1 MNKRA
6 RTRLI
11 GVTAIILIAVAAVF
25 FGLSGNQAAYYKTV
39 EEAAKDKT
47 LVGERVK
54 IGGAVVTGSWDRKS
68 NPMRFVIR
76 DEADKDGTGATLKVV
91 YNGPVPS
98 TFGDGVTAIVTGP
111 INDQGEIEAQEMITK
126 CPSKY
131 ESAEGAVAIS
141 KLPEGK
147 PVRAFGYVKA
157 GTIAAP
163 GGVRFVVTEEKTGG
177 AEAEVVWEGALPNGM
192 ADGSK
197 VVMTGSLEADGK
209 FVASDVALEEGQK

>member
-11 GVTAIILIAVAAVF
+11 GVTAIIMIAVAAVF
-25 FGLSGNQAAYYKTV
+25 FGMSGNQAAYYKTV
-39 EEAAKDKT
+39 DEAAQDQS

-76 DEADKDGTGATLKVV
+76 DENDKDGTGATLKVV

-111 INDQGEIEAQEMITK
+111 LNDKGEIEAQEMITK

-131 ESAEGAVAIS
+131 ESAEGAVVIS
-141 KLPEGK
+141 KLPEGTT
-147 PVRAFGYVKA
+147 VRAVGYVKT
-157 GTIAAP
+157 GTIAPP
-163 GGVRFVVTEEKTGG
+163 GGVRFVVSEEKTAG
-177 AEAEVVWEGALPNGM
+177 AEVQVVWEGALPEGM
-192 ADGSK
+192 TDGSK
-197 VVMTGSLEADGK
+197 VVMTGSLQADGK
-209 FVASDVALEEGQK
+209 FVASDVALEKTK